1 MKTFMLVGDVSDN
14 AGPSNVHREL
24 IAHWPAEEE
33 LLVPRWSNAV
43 SKLISVVVASMR
55 CDVLLTT
62 GVGRLGAIAWEIA
75 RKRNVPVIVLVHGYL
90 PYENEVNKLGYSPDF
105 VQEWRKVLHDAD
117 IVATNSEF
125 HAACLR
131 TAEPDIAD
139 RVRWFNLGVERF
151 TPREHASHGDGITV
165 AVSGGTRP
173 IKANEVVAQAV
184 ALLQE
189 QGHRVNLLVF
199 GRGYSANAKLEE
211 DIRTCSGR
219 MMGQVTLNEFLDILA
234 RTDVFVMNSRRESF
248 GMSAIDALRGAHP
261 FSFRATAG
269 LRAFSR
275 SRRGTSFPIART
287 RARSRERFC
296 ISYRSPTPSG
306 CTTPWTLTCWDGTFR
321 LVAFVKSAARR
332 LLPHQPEKH
341 EAR

>member
-131 TAEPDIAD
+131 TAEPDISD

-219 MMGQVTLNEFLDILA
+219 MMGQVTLNVFLDILA

-248 GMSAIDALRGAHP
+248 GMSAIDALRGGA
-261 FSFRATAG
+261 SLLVSRNCGVTGILALEEGDVVSDCEDAG
-269 LRAFSR
+269 EV
-275 SRRGTSFPIART
+275 ARKILHLVSQPNSQ
-287 RARSRERFC
+287 RLYDALDFDVLGWDVSARCLCEICSEASLAASARE
-296 ISYRSPTPSG
+296 
-306 CTTPWTLTCWDGTFR
+306 
-321 LVAFVKSAARR
+321 A
-332 LLPHQPEKH
+332 
-341 EAR
+341 